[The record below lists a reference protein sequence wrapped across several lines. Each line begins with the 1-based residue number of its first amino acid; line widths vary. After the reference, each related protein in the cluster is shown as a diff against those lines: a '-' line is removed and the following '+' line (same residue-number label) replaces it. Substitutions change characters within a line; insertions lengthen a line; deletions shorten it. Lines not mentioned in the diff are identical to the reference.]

1 MVAHDFNRGW
11 AFAYSSGN
19 AYLDAKGAAYK
30 KTVDLP
36 HDFMIST
43 KRTPDAPT
51 EGAGGFFQGGVGTY
65 EKHFELDA
73 SQKGHQF
80 LLLVE
85 GSYGNTEI
93 WINGSMAAL
102 HHYGYTEFYA
112 DLTKWLKFGE
122 DNKLKIVVENN
133 AHPNS
138 RWYSGSGLYRHVRLL
153 EGEQIYLAPWSV
165 SVQTPDLQTIQAE
178 VTLTVAG
185 SASQNGEACVCEN
198 AASEKGEAC
207 AANQKLAT
215 VAGTTAADAK
225 REVIFSILDADG
237 IVVAEQTKQVVCH
250 TSAEGAQTKQVVDE
264 AEQLVCDALNETEQT
279 KQAACSAPDFCLMP
293 KMQEETTCTFEFS
306 LENLIPWSLDNPY
319 LYTAR
324 VQVRKPGE
332 AADIQE
338 TDSKGT
344 DIQAANA
351 QKTETQE
358 TNSQETDTQEA
369 AFQEEKEITFGVRTI
384 SFTRERGFCLNGELV
399 KLKGGCIHHDNGVVG
414 SCAFDAME
422 YRRVRLLKENGYN
435 AIRTSHN
442 PQSPA
447 LMDACDRLGMLV
459 MDEAFD
465 CWRAKKN
472 AADYHLYFE
481 KCWKED
487 LASMILRDRNHPSV
501 IMYSIGNEIGERD
514 GSGNGPEI
522 SAAMCAFVRSLDD
535 TRAITNG
542 VCAVFLDAGEFGG
555 ILANIFGSGEAIDFA
570 SLPEEVR
577 GFLAQADEVTKNWGA
592 ITADFVK
599 DLDVVGYNYL
609 DDRYEQDGNDFPERL
624 IVGTESY
631 PKAMKQVWE
640 RTMAHPY
647 VIGDFTWTA
656 MDYLGESGIG
666 HAFYDQD
673 GGLFCDYPWH
683 TGNCG
688 DFDICGFVRP
698 QGKFRRLLWKKDSA
712 PVITVLHPE
721 HTGKKEAI
729 SSWGW
734 ADVYES
740 YTWTGYEGKEI
751 RADIYSDA
759 EEIEIKVNGKFIG
772 RKVVPENGIVSVPLT
787 YEPGVLEVTN
797 IRGGAA
803 AESSSLETAGKAVS
817 IRLTPE
823 EIPESFSCTEDILII
838 RAEAVDQ
845 DGRRVPDWQRETRCI
860 VDGAA
865 QLEGFGSGS
874 PTSEDPYTSGCCHF
888 FEGRALLVLR
898 KTQAAAPQ
906 EAFLTLAAGQKET
919 QETVSQAAEL
929 KEAEAAASL
938 TIRVE
943 ETGEGGIF
951 GEMSL
956 GGGMIK

>member
-1 MVAHDFNRGW
+1 MVTHDFNKGW

-19 AYLDAKGAAYK
+19 AYLDGKGAAYK

-51 EGAGGFFQGGVGTY
+51 EGAGGFFQGGIGTY

-73 SQKGHQF
+73 SQKGHSF

-85 GSYGNTEI
+85 GSYGNTEV

-133 AHPNS
+133 SHPNS
-138 RWYSGSGLYRHVRLL
+138 RWYSGSGLYRHVCLL
-153 EGEQIYLAPWSV
+153 EGDSIYLAPWSLGV
-165 SVQTPDLQTIQAE
+165 RTPDLQTIQAK
-178 VTLTVAG
+178 VTLT
-185 SASQNGEACVCEN
+185 ASD
-198 AASEKGEAC
+198 
-207 AANQKLAT
+207 AN
-215 VAGTTAADAK
+215 AK
-225 REVIFSILDADG
+225 REVTLSILDAEG
-237 IVVAEQTKQVVCH
+237 NTVAEQTKLIDCLAAVEGEQSKQTACH
-250 TSAEGAQTKQVVDE
+250 TPEEGKKTDE
-264 AEQLVCDALNETEQT
+264 
-279 KQAACSAPDFCLMP
+279 FCFMP
-293 KMQEETTCTFEFS
+293 KMDKEITCAFEFS
-306 LENLIPWSLDNPY
+306 IDNLTPWSLDNPY
-319 LYTAR
+319 LYTAK
-324 VQVRKPGE
+324 VQLRKSENP
-332 AADIQE
+332 AQADSRQ
-338 TDSKGT
+338 TDSQLTDVQKTDVSNTEIQQT
-344 DIQAANA
+344 DIL
-351 QKTETQE
+351 
-358 TNSQETDTQEA
+358 
-369 AFQEEKEITFGVRTI
+369 EEKEGSFGVRTI
-384 SFTRERGFCLNGELV
+384 SFTRERGFCLNDEPV

-442 PQSPA
+442 PPSTA
-447 LMDACDRLGMLV
+447 LLDACDRLGMLV

-481 KCWKED
+481 TCWKED
-487 LASMILRDRNHPSV
+487 MASMILRDRNHPSV

-522 SAAMCAFVRSLDD
+522 SAAMCAFVRRLDD

-555 ILANIFGSGEAIDFA
+555 ILANIFGSGEEIDFG

-609 DDRYEQDGNDFPERL
+609 DDRYEQDGNEFPERL

-698 QGKFRRLLWKKDSA
+698 QGKFRRLLWNVDRA
-712 PVITVLHPE
+712 PVIAILHPE
-721 HTGKKEAI
+721 HTGKKESI

-740 YTWTGYEGKEI
+740 YTWPGYEGKEI

-759 EEIEIKVNGKFIG
+759 EEVEITVNGRRIG
-772 RKVVPENGIVSVPLT
+772 RKAVPENGIVSVPLT
-787 YEPGVLEVTN
+787 YEPGVLAVTN
-797 IRGGAA
+797 IRDGAA
-803 AESSSLETAGKAVS
+803 AEVSSLATAGKAVS

-823 EIPESFSCTEDILII
+823 EIPESFPCTEEILVI
-838 RAEAVDQ
+838 RAEAVDA
-845 DGRRVPDWQRETRCI
+845 DGRRVPNWQQEVRCS
-860 VDGAA
+860 VSGAA

-874 PTSEDPYTSGCCHF
+874 PTSEDDYTTGCCHF

-898 KTQAAAPQ
+898 KTQEDAPQ
-906 EAFLTLAAGQKET
+906 AGQPNGT
-919 QETVSQAAEL
+919 QEDGP
-929 KEAEAAASL
+929 L

-943 ETGEGGIF
+943 ETREGGIF
-951 GEMSL
+951 GDL
-956 GGGMIK
+956 HC

>member
-1 MVAHDFNRGW
+1 MVTHDFNRGW
-11 AFAYSSGN
+11 SFAYSSGN
-19 AYLDAKGAAYK
+19 AYQDAKGAAYK

-43 KRTPDAPT
+43 KRMPDAPT
-51 EGAGGFFQGGVGTY
+51 EGAGGFFQGGIGTY
-65 EKHFELDA
+65 EKHFELNA
-73 SQKGHQF
+73 SQKGHRF

-133 AHPNS
+133 SHPNS

-153 EGEQIYLAPWSV
+153 EGEPIYLAPWSV
-165 SVQTPDLQTIQAE
+165 SVRTPDMQTIWAE
-178 VTLTVAG
+178 VTLTNTSV
-185 SASQNGEACVCEN
+185 S
-198 AASEKGEAC
+198 
-207 AANQKLAT
+207 T
-215 VAGTTAADAK
+215 ADAK
-225 REVIFSILDADG
+225 REVTLSILDEDG
-237 IVVAEQTKQVVCH
+237 RIVAEQTKQVVCH
-250 TSAEGAQTKQVVDE
+250 VPDEKGETKQVACRTQDE
-264 AEQLVCDALNETEQT
+264 GKQTE
-279 KQAACSAPDFCLMP
+279 DFCFMP
-293 KMQEETTCTFEFS
+293 KASAETTCAFHFS
-306 LENLIPWSLDNPY
+306 IEDLIPWNLDKPY
-319 LYTAR
+319 LYTAK
-324 VQVRKPGE
+324 VQVRKPGKTDVQGTDNQQTGSNKTG
-332 AADIQE
+332 AQE
-338 TDSKGT
+338 TD
-344 DIQAANA
+344 
-351 QKTETQE
+351 
-358 TNSQETDTQEA
+358 
-369 AFQEEKEITFGVRTI
+369 FLEEKEVSFGVRTL
-384 SFTRERGFCLNGELV
+384 SFTRERGFCLNDEPV

-442 PQSPA
+442 PPSTA
-447 LMDACDRLGMLV
+447 LLDACDRLGMLV

-487 LASMILRDRNHPSV
+487 LASMVLRDRNHPSV

-522 SAAMCAFVRSLDD
+522 SEAMCAYVRSLDD

-555 ILANIFGSGEAIDFA
+555 ILANIFGSGEEIDFA
-570 SLPEEVR
+570 GLPDEVKA
-577 GFLAQADEVTKNWGA
+577 FLAQADEVTKNWGT

-609 DDRYEQDGNDFPERL
+609 DDRYEEDGNDFPERI

-673 GGLFCDYPWH
+673 GGLFCNYPWH

-698 QGKFRRLLWKKDSA
+698 QGKFRRLLWKMDSA
-712 PVITVLHPE
+712 PVISILHPE

-740 YTWTGYEGKEI
+740 YTWPGYEGKEI

-759 EEIEIKVNGKFIG
+759 EEVEIKVNGRTIS
-772 RKVVPENGIVSVPLT
+772 RNAVPESGIVSVPLI
-787 YEPGVLEVTN
+787 YEPGVLEVIN
-797 IRGGAA
+797 YHGGSA
-803 AESSSLETAGKAVS
+803 AESSSLTTSGSAVS

-823 EIPESFSCTEDILII
+823 EIPESFPCRESILVI
-838 RAEAVDQ
+838 RAEAVDP
-845 DGRRVPDWQRETRCI
+845 DGRRVPDWQAETRCVI
-860 VDGAA
+860 NGAVR
-865 QLEGFGSGS
+865 LEGFGSGS
-874 PTSEDPYTSGCCHF
+874 PTSEDDYSSGCCHF

-898 KTQAAAPQ
+898 RTQEDALQSDRRKETQEGTPQAAR
-906 EAFLTLAAGQKET
+906 QKET
-919 QETVSQAAEL
+919 QEDAP
-929 KEAEAAASL
+929 L

-943 ETGEGGIF
+943 ETREGGIS
-951 GEMSL
+951 GEL
-956 GGGMIK
+956 ILEKND